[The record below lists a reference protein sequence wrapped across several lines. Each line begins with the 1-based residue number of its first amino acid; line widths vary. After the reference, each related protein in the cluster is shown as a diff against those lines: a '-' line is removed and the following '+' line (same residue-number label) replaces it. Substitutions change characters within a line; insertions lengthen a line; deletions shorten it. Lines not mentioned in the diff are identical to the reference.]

1 MDGKTQTQL
10 FDEFDSANAAVMEH
24 LKKTQKSAIIS
35 AGNAI
40 YKAIK
45 AGHRFFVTG
54 TGHSHMMAEE
64 FYTRA
69 GGLACVTPIMPTE
82 FLLHEHPLKSTAVE
96 RVAAYAPVIFE
107 VYGIAPGDV
116 LLIASNSGR
125 NGLIVEMALEAKKM
139 GVTVLAITSTVGQAS
154 RHPSGKKLGDIAD
167 ITIDNCSVEGDA
179 ACEIYEN
186 GPYMGATSTIT
197 GAYIVQQLSI
207 AVAAAFMADGVK
219 PPVFL
224 SSNVDA
230 GDAWNRDLFRNYY
243 HV

>member
-1 MDGKTQTQL
+1 MDGKTQAQL
-10 FDEFDSANAAVMEH
+10 FDEFDSAHAAVMER
-24 LKKTQKSAIIS
+24 LRKTQKSAIIS

-154 RHPSGKKLGDIAD
+154 RHPSGKKLCDIAD

-179 ACEIYEN
+179 TCEIYEN